1 MKTVIGVVGA
11 ERVVIADT
19 ARVRVRVTAVGCL
32 AEEVMGFSHPSIHPS
47 MCLMRRLC
55 MGLSPPPPACRAT
68 ALLLTTRLLV

>member
-32 AEEVMGFSHPSIHPS
+32 AEEVMGFSHPSVHVFD
-47 MCLMRRLC
+47 
-55 MGLSPPPPACRAT
+55 A
-68 ALLLTTRLLV
+68 